1 MKLRFGLCPL
11 LCIVIFAA
19 CKTLPGQKP
28 TEARREKSSQTFE
41 EKSTET
47 VLQNDASAETLR
59 PKTEA
64 DEALQ
69 HNLTLLF
76 AGDIMAHKPNYAMSD
91 YSLIWKD
98 VAPLASSCDFAFAN
112 IEAPVDDSLPCSAYP
127 RFNMHREY
135 PEAAIR
141 AGFNVFSLVNN
152 HSNDQG
158 LSGMIRTREWAEKTE
173 GEYTGAEREVFFSG
187 LKKSGGDAIGYKI
200 IKKNGWTIVFCAVT
214 EVLNEKDHIEYMD
227 YVPPTQA
234 AREAFGNRIR
244 HIRAEH
250 PCDIFI
256 LSIHANVPEYV
267 RSVSPAQRSYYY
279 KLLDCG
285 ADIIW
290 ANHPHVVQEREFIGK
305 KSERRFSKLILYAN
319 GNTISAQRHK
329 PAFDAPSS
337 PHEYTG
343 DGLLYKVI
351 YYKKEA
357 GGIAILHET
366 KAHYITTYITTAY
379 QFVIKYLNDDFID
392 YLGKAGRSEWMRYIA
407 ARKIIMENTRVR
419 KTWL

>member
-1 MKLRFGLCPL
+1 MKIRNSLYL
-11 LCIVIFAA
+11 LFCIIVLAS
-19 CKTLPGQKP
+19 CKTVPKQKP
-28 TEARREKSSQTFE
+28 VSEAP
-41 EKSTET
+41 ET
-47 VLQNDASAETLR
+47 PNGQNLSVSAEEDSA
-59 PKTEA
+59 PAFGSEKTDRE
-64 DEALQ
+64 EIR

-76 AGDIMAHKPNYAMSD
+76 TGDIMAHKPNYSMSD

-98 VAPLASSCDFAFAN
+98 IAPLALSCDFSFAN
-112 IEAPVDDSLPCSAYP
+112 IEAPVDDSIPYATYP
-127 RFNMHREY
+127 RFNMHSEY

-158 LSGMIRTREWAEKTE
+158 LSGMKHTREWAEKTE
-173 GEYTGAEREVFFSG
+173 SAHKGTEREVFFSG

-200 IKKNGWTIVFCAVT
+200 IKKNGWTIIFCAVT

-227 YVPPTQA
+227 YVPPAPA

-244 HIRAEH
+244 HIRAEN

-256 LSIHANVPEYV
+256 LSIHANVPEYI
-267 RSVSPAQRSYYY
+267 RSISQAQRSYYY

-329 PAFDAPSS
+329 PAFNVPDD

-351 YYKKEA
+351 YYKKEK

-379 QFVIKYLNDDFID
+379 QFVIKYLDDDFIV
-392 YLGKAGRSEWMRYIA
+392 YLGNAGRREWMRYIA

>member
-1 MKLRFGLCPL
+1 MKIRNSFYL
-11 LCIVIFAA
+11 LFCIIVLAS
-19 CKTLPGQKP
+19 CKTVPKQRPASEAPETPSGQNL
-28 TEARREKSSQTFE
+28 SV
-41 EKSTET
+41 STEENSAPSFESEK
-47 VLQNDASAETLR
+47 NDRE
-59 PKTEA
+59 EI
-64 DEALQ
+64 Q
-69 HNLTLLF
+69 HNITLLF
-76 AGDIMAHKPNYAMSD
+76 AGDIMAHKPNYSMSD

-98 VAPLASSCDFAFAN
+98 IAPLALSCDFSFAN
-112 IEAPVDDSLPCSAYP
+112 IEAPVDDSIPYATYP
-127 RFNMHREY
+127 RFNMHSEY

-158 LSGMIRTREWAEKTE
+158 LSGMKHTREWAEKTE
-173 GEYTGAEREVFFSG
+173 SAHKGTEREVFFSG

-200 IKKNGWTIVFCAVT
+200 IKKNGWTIIFCAVT
-214 EVLNEKDHIEYMD
+214 EVLNEKDYIEYMN
-227 YVPPTQA
+227 YVPPA
-234 AREAFGNRIR
+234 PDAREAFGNRIR
-244 HIRAEH
+244 QIRAEN

-256 LSIHANVPEYV
+256 LSIHANVPEYI
-267 RSVSPAQRSYYY
+267 RSVSASQRSYYY

-319 GNTISAQRHK
+319 GNTISAQRTK
-329 PAFDAPSS
+329 PAFDTPDA

-351 YYKKEA
+351 YYKKEK

-379 QFVIKYLNDDFID
+379 QFVIKYLDDDFID
-392 YLGKAGRSEWMRYIA
+392 YLRDVERIDWMRYIA
-407 ARKIIMENTRVR
+407 ARKTVMENTRVR

>member
-1 MKLRFGLCPL
+1 MKIRNSFYL
-11 LCIVIFAA
+11 LFCIIVLAS
-19 CKTLPGQKP
+19 CKTVPKQRPASEAPEMPSGQ
-28 TEARREKSSQTFE
+28 SVS
-41 EKSTET
+41 
-47 VLQNDASAETLR
+47 VSAEENSAPSFGSEKNDR
-59 PKTEA
+59 E
-64 DEALQ
+64 EIQ

-76 AGDIMAHKPNYAMSD
+76 AGDIMAHKPNYSMSD
-91 YSLIWKD
+91 YALIWKD
-98 VAPLASSCDFAFAN
+98 IAPLALSCDFSFAN
-112 IEAPVDDSLPCSAYP
+112 IEAPVDDSLPYSTYP
-127 RFNMHREY
+127 RFNMHSEY
-135 PEAAIR
+135 LEAAIS
-141 AGFNVFSLVNN
+141 AGFNVFSLANN

-158 LSGMIRTREWAEKTE
+158 LSGMKHTREWAEKTE
-173 GEYTGAEREVFFSG
+173 SAHKGTKREVFFSG

-200 IKKNGWTIVFCAVT
+200 IKKNGWTIIFCAVT

-227 YVPPTQA
+227 YVPPA
-234 AREAFGNRIR
+234 PDARKAFGNRIR
-244 HIRAEH
+244 QIKAEN

-256 LSIHANVPEYV
+256 LSIHANVPEYI
-267 RSVSPAQRSYYY
+267 RSVSASQRAYYY

-319 GNTISAQRHK
+319 GNTISAQRTK
-329 PAFDAPSS
+329 PAFDTPDA

-351 YYKKEA
+351 YYKKEK

-379 QFVIKYLNDDFID
+379 QFVIKYLDDDFIA
-392 YLGKAGRSEWMRYIA
+392 YLENAGRREWMRYIA

>member
-1 MKLRFGLCPL
+1 MKIRNSFYL
-11 LCIVIFAA
+11 LFCIIVLAS
-19 CKTLPGQKP
+19 CKTVPKQKP
-28 TEARREKSSQTFE
+28 ASEAP
-41 EKSTET
+41 ET
-47 VLQNDASAETLR
+47 PSGQSVSVSAEENSAPSFGSEKNDR
-59 PKTEA
+59 E
-64 DEALQ
+64 EIQ
-69 HNLTLLF
+69 HDLTLLF
-76 AGDIMAHKPNYAMSD
+76 AGDIMAHKPNYSMSD
-91 YSLIWKD
+91 HSLIWKD
-98 VAPLASSCDFAFAN
+98 ITPLALSCDFSFAN
-112 IEAPVDDSLPCSAYP
+112 IEAPVDDSIPYATYP
-127 RFNMHREY
+127 RFNMHSEY

-158 LSGMIRTREWAEKTE
+158 LSGMKHTREWAEKTE
-173 GEYTGAEREVFFSG
+173 SAHKGTEREVFFSG
-187 LKKSGGDAIGYKI
+187 LKKSSGDAIGYKI
-200 IKKNGWTIVFCAVT
+200 IKKNGWTIIFCAVT

-227 YVPPTQA
+227 YVPPA
-234 AREAFGNRIR
+234 PDARKAFGNRIR
-244 HIRAEH
+244 QIKAEN

-256 LSIHANVPEYV
+256 LSIHANVPEYI
-267 RSVSPAQRSYYY
+267 RNISQAQRSYYY

-319 GNTISAQRHK
+319 GNTISAQRYK
-329 PAFDAPSS
+329 PAFDTPDA

-351 YYKKEA
+351 YYKKEK

-379 QFVIKYLNDDFID
+379 QFVIKYLDDDFIA
-392 YLGKAGRSEWMRYIA
+392 YLENAGRREWMRYIA

>member
-76 AGDIMAHKPNYAMSD
+76 AGDIMAHKPNYSMSD
-91 YSLIWKD
+91 YALIWKD
-98 VAPLASSCDFAFAN
+98 IAPLALSCDFSFAN
-112 IEAPVDDSLPCSAYP
+112 IEAPVDDSLPYSTYP
-127 RFNMHREY
+127 RFNMHSEY
-135 PEAAIR
+135 PEASIS

-319 GNTISAQRHK
+319 GNTISAQRYK
-329 PAFDAPSS
+329 PAFNAPSS

-366 KAHYITTYITTAY
+366 KVHYITTYITTAY

>member
-1 MKLRFGLCPL
+1 MKIRNSFYL
-11 LCIVIFAA
+11 LFCIIVLAS
-19 CKTLPGQKP
+19 CKTVPKQKP
-28 TEARREKSSQTFE
+28 ASEAP
-41 EKSTET
+41 ET
-47 VLQNDASAETLR
+47 PSGQNLSVSAEENSAPSFGSEKNDR
-59 PKTEA
+59 E
-64 DEALQ
+64 EIQ

-76 AGDIMAHKPNYAMSD
+76 AGDIMAHKPNYSMSD
-91 YSLIWKD
+91 YALIWKD
-98 VAPLASSCDFAFAN
+98 IAPLALSCDFSFAN
-112 IEAPVDDSLPCSAYP
+112 IEAPVDDSLPYSTYP
-127 RFNMHREY
+127 RFNMHSEY
-135 PEAAIR
+135 PEAAIS

-158 LSGMIRTREWAEKTE
+158 LSGMKHTREWAEKTE
-173 GEYTGAEREVFFSG
+173 SAHKGTEREVFFSG

-200 IKKNGWTIVFCAVT
+200 IKKNGWTIIFCAVT

-227 YVPPTQA
+227 YVPPA
-234 AREAFGNRIR
+234 PDAREAFGNRIR
-244 HIRAEH
+244 QIRAEN

-256 LSIHANVPEYV
+256 LSIHANVPEYI
-267 RSVSPAQRSYYY
+267 RSVSSAQRSYYY
-279 KLLDCG
+279 KLLNCG

-329 PAFDAPSS
+329 PAFNAPDD

-351 YYKKEA
+351 YYKKEK

-379 QFVIKYLNDDFID
+379 QFVIKYLDDDFIA
-392 YLGKAGRSEWMRYIA
+392 YLGNAGRRDWMRYIA

>member
-1 MKLRFGLCPL
+1 M
-11 LCIVIFAA
+11 
-19 CKTLPGQKP
+19 
-28 TEARREKSSQTFE
+28 S
-41 EKSTET
+41 ET
-47 VLQNDASAETLR
+47 
-59 PKTEA
+59 
-64 DEALQ
+64 EALQ
-69 HNLTLLF
+69 TPNGESVSVSTEENRISSLESEKNDREEIQHNLALLF
-76 AGDIMAHKPNYAMSD
+76 AGDIMAHKPNYSMSD

-98 VAPLASSCDFAFAN
+98 IAPLALSCDFSFAN
-112 IEAPVDDSLPCSAYP
+112 IEAPVDDSIPYATYP
-127 RFNMHREY
+127 RFNMHSEY

-158 LSGMIRTREWAEKTE
+158 LSSMIHTHEWAEKTE
-173 GEYTGAEREVFFSG
+173 RAYKGKEREVFFSG
-187 LKKSGGDAIGYKI
+187 LKKSNEEEIGCKI
-200 IKKNGWTIVFCAVT
+200 IKKNGWTIIFCAVT
-214 EVLNEKDHIEYMD
+214 EVLNERKFTEYMN
-227 YVPPTQA
+227 YVPPAPA

-244 HIRAEH
+244 QIRAEN

-256 LSIHANVPEYV
+256 LSIHANVPEYI
-267 RSVSPAQRSYYY
+267 RSVSASQRAYYY

-290 ANHPHVVQEREFIGK
+290 ANHPHIVQEREFIGK

-319 GNTISAQRHK
+319 GNTISAQRYK
-329 PAFDAPSS
+329 PAFDTPDA

-351 YYKKEA
+351 YYKKEK

-379 QFVIKYLNDDFID
+379 QFVIKYLDDDFID
-392 YLGKAGRSEWMRYIA
+392 YLRDVGRSDWMRYIA
-407 ARKIIMENTRVR
+407 VRKIIMENTRVR

>member
-1 MKLRFGLCPL
+1 MKIRNSFYL
-11 LCIVIFAA
+11 LFCIIVLAS
-19 CKTLPGQKP
+19 CKTVPKQRPASEAPETPSGQKL
-28 TEARREKSSQTFE
+28 S
-41 EKSTET
+41 
-47 VLQNDASAETLR
+47 VSAEENSAPSFGSEKNDR
-59 PKTEA
+59 E
-64 DEALQ
+64 EIQ
-69 HNLTLLF
+69 HNLSLLF
-76 AGDIMAHKPNYAMSD
+76 AGDIMAHKPNYSMSD
-91 YSLIWKD
+91 HSLIWKD
-98 VAPLASSCDFAFAN
+98 IAPLALSCDFSFAN
-112 IEAPVDDSLPCSAYP
+112 IEAPVDDSLPYSTYP
-127 RFNMHREY
+127 RFNMHSEY
-135 PEAAIR
+135 PEAAIS

-158 LSGMIRTREWAEKTE
+158 LSGMKHTREWAEKTE
-173 GEYTGAEREVFFSG
+173 SAHKGTKREVFFSG

-200 IKKNGWTIVFCAVT
+200 IKKNGWTIIFCAVT

-227 YVPPTQA
+227 YVPPA
-234 AREAFGNRIR
+234 PDAREAFGNRIR
-244 HIRAEH
+244 QIRAEN

-256 LSIHANVPEYV
+256 LSIHANVPEYI
-267 RSVSPAQRSYYY
+267 RSISQAQRSYYY

-319 GNTISAQRHK
+319 GNTISAQRTK
-329 PAFDAPSS
+329 PAFDTPDAPR
-337 PHEYTG
+337 EYTG

-351 YYKKEA
+351 YYKKEK

-366 KAHYITTYITTAY
+366 KAYYITTYITTAY
-379 QFVIKYLNDDFID
+379 QFVIKYLDNDFIA
-392 YLGKAGRSEWMRYIA
+392 YLENAGRREWMRYIA

>member
-1 MKLRFGLCPL
+1 MKIRNSFYL
-11 LCIVIFAA
+11 LFCIIVLAS
-19 CKTLPGQKP
+19 CKTVPKQKP
-28 TEARREKSSQTFE
+28 ASEAP
-41 EKSTET
+41 ET
-47 VLQNDASAETLR
+47 PSGQSVSVSAEENSAPSFGSEKNDR
-59 PKTEA
+59 E
-64 DEALQ
+64 EIQ

-76 AGDIMAHKPNYAMSD
+76 AGDIMAHKPNYSMSD
-91 YSLIWKD
+91 YALIWKD
-98 VAPLASSCDFAFAN
+98 IAPLALSCDFSFAN
-112 IEAPVDDSLPCSAYP
+112 IEAPVDDSLPYSTYP
-127 RFNMHREY
+127 RFNMHSEY
-135 PEAAIR
+135 PEASIR
-141 AGFNVFSLVNN
+141 AGFNVFSLANN

-158 LSGMIRTREWAEKTE
+158 LSGMKHTREWAEKTE
-173 GEYTGAEREVFFSG
+173 SAHKGTEREVFFSG

-200 IKKNGWTIVFCAVT
+200 IKKNGWTIIFCAVT

-227 YVPPTQA
+227 YVPPA
-234 AREAFGNRIR
+234 HDAREAFGNRIR
-244 HIRAEH
+244 HIRAEN

-256 LSIHANVPEYV
+256 LSIHANVPEYI
-267 RSVSPAQRSYYY
+267 RSVSQAQRSYYY

-329 PAFDAPSS
+329 PAFNAPDD

-351 YYKKEA
+351 YYKKEK

-379 QFVIKYLNDDFID
+379 QFVIKYLDDDFIS
-392 YLGKAGRSEWMRYIA
+392 YLENAGRREWMRYIA

>member
-1 MKLRFGLCPL
+1 MKIRNSLYL
-11 LCIVIFAA
+11 LFCIIVLAS
-19 CKTLPGQKP
+19 CKTVPKQKP
-28 TEARREKSSQTFE
+28 VSEAP
-41 EKSTET
+41 ET
-47 VLQNDASAETLR
+47 PNGQNLSVSAEEDSA
-59 PKTEA
+59 PAFGSEKTDRE
-64 DEALQ
+64 EIR

-76 AGDIMAHKPNYAMSD
+76 AGDIMAHKPNYSMSD

-98 VAPLASSCDFAFAN
+98 VAPLVLSCDFSFAN
-112 IEAPVDDSLPCSAYP
+112 IEAPVDDSIPYATYP
-127 RFNMHREY
+127 RFNMHSEY

-158 LSGMIRTREWAEKTE
+158 LSGIKHTREWAEKTE
-173 GEYTGAEREVFFSG
+173 RAHKGTEREVFFSG
-187 LKKSGGDAIGYKI
+187 LKKSGGEAIGYKI
-200 IKKNGWTIVFCAVT
+200 IKKNGWTIIFCAVT

-227 YVPPTQA
+227 YVPPAPA

-244 HIRAEH
+244 RIRAEN

-256 LSIHANVPEYV
+256 LSIHANVPEYI
-267 RSVSPAQRSYYY
+267 RSVSQAQRSYYY

-319 GNTISAQRHK
+319 GNTISAQRTK
-329 PAFDAPSS
+329 PAFNAPDD

-351 YYKKEA
+351 YYKKEK

-379 QFVIKYLNDDFID
+379 QFVIKYLDNDFIA
-392 YLGKAGRSEWMRYIA
+392 YLGNAGRREWMRYIA

>member
-1 MKLRFGLCPL
+1 MKIRNSFYL
-11 LCIVIFAA
+11 LFCIIVLAS
-19 CKTLPGQKP
+19 CKTVPKQKP
-28 TEARREKSSQTFE
+28 ASEAP
-41 EKSTET
+41 ET
-47 VLQNDASAETLR
+47 PSGQNLSVSAEENPASSLESEKKASET
-59 PKTEA
+59 
-64 DEALQ
+64 LQ

-76 AGDIMAHKPNYAMSD
+76 AGDIMAHKPNYSMSD

-98 VAPLASSCDFAFAN
+98 IAPLARSCDFSFAN
-112 IEAPVDDSLPCSAYP
+112 IEAPVDDSIPYATYP
-127 RFNMHREY
+127 RFNMHHEY
-135 PEAAIR
+135 PEAAIS

-158 LSGMIRTREWAEKTE
+158 LSGIKHTREWAEKTE
-173 GEYTGAEREVFFSG
+173 SAHKGKEREVFFSG
-187 LKKSGGDAIGYKI
+187 LKKSGGDEIGYKI
-200 IKKNGWTIVFCAVT
+200 IKKNGWTIIFCAVT

-227 YVPPTQA
+227 YVPPA
-234 AREAFGNRIR
+234 HDAREAFGNRIR
-244 HIRAEH
+244 QIRAEN

-256 LSIHANVPEYV
+256 LSIHANVPEYI
-267 RSVSPAQRSYYY
+267 RSVSASQRAYYY

-290 ANHPHVVQEREFIGK
+290 ANHPHIVQEREFIGK

-319 GNTISAQRHK
+319 GNTISAQRYK
-329 PAFDAPSS
+329 PAFDTPDA

-351 YYKKEA
+351 YYKKEK

-379 QFVIKYLNDDFID
+379 QFVIKYLDDDFIA
-392 YLGKAGRSEWMRYIA
+392 YLENAGRREWMRYIA

>member
-1 MKLRFGLCPL
+1 MKIRNSLYL
-11 LCIVIFAA
+11 LFCIIVLAS
-19 CKTLPGQKP
+19 CKTVPNQKP
-28 TEARREKSSQTFE
+28 VSEAP
-41 EKSTET
+41 ET
-47 VLQNDASAETLR
+47 PNGQNLSVSAEEDSAPAFGSEKNDR
-59 PKTEA
+59 E
-64 DEALQ
+64 EIR

-76 AGDIMAHKPNYAMSD
+76 AGDIMAHKPNYSMSD

-98 VAPLASSCDFAFAN
+98 IAPLALSSDFSFAN
-112 IEAPVDDSLPCSAYP
+112 IEAPVDDSIPYATYP
-127 RFNMHREY
+127 RFNMHSEY

-152 HSNDQG
+152 HSNDKG
-158 LSGMIRTREWAEKTE
+158 LSGMKHTREWAEKTE
-173 GEYTGAEREVFFSG
+173 SAHKGTEREVFFSG
-187 LKKSGGDAIGYKI
+187 LKESGGDAIGYKI
-200 IKKNGWTIVFCAVT
+200 IKKNGWTIIFCAVT

-227 YVPPTQA
+227 YVPPA
-234 AREAFGNRIR
+234 PDAREAFGNRIR
-244 HIRAEH
+244 HIRAEN

-256 LSIHANVPEYV
+256 LSIHANVPEYI
-267 RSVSPAQRSYYY
+267 RSVSQAQRSYYY

-329 PAFDAPSS
+329 PAFDAPDD

-351 YYKKEA
+351 YYKKEK

-379 QFVIKYLNDDFID
+379 QFVIKYLDDDFIA
-392 YLGKAGRSEWMRYIA
+392 YLKNAGRREWMRYIA

>member
-1 MKLRFGLCPL
+1 MKIRNSFYL
-11 LCIVIFAA
+11 LFCIIVLAS
-19 CKTLPGQKP
+19 CKTVPKQRPASEAPETPSGQ
-28 TEARREKSSQTFE
+28 SVS
-41 EKSTET
+41 
-47 VLQNDASAETLR
+47 VSAE
-59 PKTEA
+59 ENS
-64 DEALQ
+64 ALSFGSEKNDREEIQ

-76 AGDIMAHKPNYAMSD
+76 AGDIMAHKPNYSMSD

-98 VAPLASSCDFAFAN
+98 IAPLALSCDFSFAN
-112 IEAPVDDSLPCSAYP
+112 IEAPVDDSLPYSTYP
-127 RFNMHREY
+127 RFNMHSEY
-135 PEAAIR
+135 PEAAIS

-158 LSGMIRTREWAEKTE
+158 LSGMKHTREWAEKTE
-173 GEYTGAEREVFFSG
+173 SAHKDKEREVFFSG
-187 LKKSGGDAIGYKI
+187 LKKSSGDAIGYKI
-200 IKKNGWTIVFCAVT
+200 IKKNGWTIIFCAVT

-227 YVPPTQA
+227 YVPPA
-234 AREAFGNRIR
+234 PDAREAFGNRIR
-244 HIRAEH
+244 QIRAEN

-256 LSIHANVPEYV
+256 LSIHANVPEYI
-267 RSVSPAQRSYYY
+267 RSISQAQRSYYY

-319 GNTISAQRHK
+319 GNTISAQRTK
-329 PAFDAPSS
+329 PAFDAPDA

-351 YYKKEA
+351 YYKKEK

-379 QFVIKYLNDDFID
+379 QFVIKYLDDDFIA
-392 YLGKAGRSEWMRYIA
+392 YLGNAGRREWMRYIA

>member
-1 MKLRFGLCPL
+1 MKIRNSFYL
-11 LCIVIFAA
+11 LFCIIVLAS
-19 CKTLPGQKP
+19 CKTVPKQRPASEAPEMPSGQ
-28 TEARREKSSQTFE
+28 SVS
-41 EKSTET
+41 
-47 VLQNDASAETLR
+47 VSAEENSAPSFGSEKNDR
-59 PKTEA
+59 E
-64 DEALQ
+64 EIQ

-76 AGDIMAHKPNYAMSD
+76 AGDIMAHKPNYSMSD
-91 YSLIWKD
+91 YALIWKD
-98 VAPLASSCDFAFAN
+98 IAPLALSCDFSFAN
-112 IEAPVDDSLPCSAYP
+112 IEAPVDDSLPYSTYP
-127 RFNMHREY
+127 RFNMHSEY
-135 PEAAIR
+135 LEAAIS
-141 AGFNVFSLVNN
+141 AGFNVFSLANN

-158 LSGMIRTREWAEKTE
+158 LSGMKHTREWAEKTE
-173 GEYTGAEREVFFSG
+173 SAHKGTKREVFFSG

-200 IKKNGWTIVFCAVT
+200 IKKNGWTIIFCAVT
-214 EVLNEKDHIEYMD
+214 EVQNEKDHIEYMD
-227 YVPPTQA
+227 YVPPA
-234 AREAFGNRIR
+234 PDARKAFGNRIR
-244 HIRAEH
+244 QIKAEN

-256 LSIHANVPEYV
+256 LSIHANVPEYI
-267 RSVSPAQRSYYY
+267 RSVSASQRAYYY

-319 GNTISAQRHK
+319 GNTISAQRTK
-329 PAFDAPSS
+329 PAFDTPDA

-351 YYKKEA
+351 YYKKEK

-379 QFVIKYLNDDFID
+379 QFVIKYLDDDFIA
-392 YLGKAGRSEWMRYIA
+392 YLENAGRREWMRYIA

>member
-1 MKLRFGLCPL
+1 MSE
-11 LCIVIFAA
+11 
-19 CKTLPGQKP
+19 
-28 TEARREKSSQTFE
+28 TEAPETPSGQSVSV
-41 EKSTET
+41 STEENRISS
-47 VLQNDASAETLR
+47 LESEKNDRE
-59 PKTEA
+59 EI
-64 DEALQ
+64 Q
-69 HNLTLLF
+69 HNLALLF
-76 AGDIMAHKPNYAMSD
+76 AGDIMAHKPNYSMSD

-98 VAPLASSCDFAFAN
+98 IAPLALSCDFSFAN
-112 IEAPVDDSLPCSAYP
+112 IEAPVDDSIPYATYP
-127 RFNMHREY
+127 RFNMHSEY

-158 LSGMIRTREWAEKTE
+158 LSSMIHTHEWAEKTE
-173 GEYTGAEREVFFSG
+173 RAYKGKEREVFFSG
-187 LKKSGGDAIGYKI
+187 LKKSNEEEIGCKI
-200 IKKNGWTIVFCAVT
+200 IKKNGWTIIFCAVT
-214 EVLNEKDHIEYMD
+214 EVLNERKFTEYMN
-227 YVPPTQA
+227 YVPPAPA

-244 HIRAEH
+244 QIRAEN

-256 LSIHANVPEYV
+256 LSIHANVPEYI
-267 RSVSPAQRSYYY
+267 RSVSASQRAYYY

-290 ANHPHVVQEREFIGK
+290 ANHPHIVQEREFIGK

-319 GNTISAQRHK
+319 GNTISAQRYK
-329 PAFDAPSS
+329 PAFDTPDA

-351 YYKKEA
+351 YYKKEK

-379 QFVIKYLNDDFID
+379 QFVIKYLDDDFID
-392 YLGKAGRSEWMRYIA
+392 YLRDVERIDWMRYIA
-407 ARKIIMENTRVR
+407 VRKIIMENTRVR

>member
-1 MKLRFGLCPL
+1 MKIRNSFYL
-11 LCIVIFAA
+11 LFCIIVLAS
-19 CKTLPGQKP
+19 CKTVPKQKP
-28 TEARREKSSQTFE
+28 VSEAP
-41 EKSTET
+41 ET
-47 VLQNDASAETLR
+47 PSGQNLPVSAEENSASSFGSEKNDR
-59 PKTEA
+59 E
-64 DEALQ
+64 EIQ

-76 AGDIMAHKPNYAMSD
+76 AGDIMAHKPNYSMSD

-98 VAPLASSCDFAFAN
+98 IAPLALSSDFSFAN
-112 IEAPVDDSLPCSAYP
+112 IEAPVDDSIPYATYP
-127 RFNMHREY
+127 RFNMHSEY

-158 LSGMIRTREWAEKTE
+158 LSGMKHTREWAEKTE
-173 GEYTGAEREVFFSG
+173 SAHKGTEREVFFSG

-200 IKKNGWTIVFCAVT
+200 IKKNGWTIIFCAVT

-227 YVPPTQA
+227 YVPPA
-234 AREAFGNRIR
+234 PDAREAFGNRIR
-244 HIRAEH
+244 QIRAEN

-256 LSIHANVPEYV
+256 LSIHANVPEYI
-267 RSVSPAQRSYYY
+267 RSISQAQRSYYY

-329 PAFDAPSS
+329 PAFNVPDD

-343 DGLLYKVI
+343 DGLLYKV
-351 YYKKEA
+351 
-357 GGIAILHET
+357 L
-366 KAHYITTYITTAY
+366 
-379 QFVIKYLNDDFID
+379 
-392 YLGKAGRSEWMRYIA
+392 
-407 ARKIIMENTRVR
+407 
-419 KTWL
+419 

>member
-1 MKLRFGLCPL
+1 MKSRNSFHL
-11 LCIVIFAA
+11 LFFIIVLAS
-19 CKTLPGQKP
+19 CKAVPKQGSE
-28 TEARREKSSQTFE
+28 TEAPQTPSGQSVSVLNEENGTSSLESEKKAS
-41 EKSTET
+41 ET
-47 VLQNDASAETLR
+47 
-59 PKTEA
+59 
-64 DEALQ
+64 LQ

-76 AGDIMAHKPNYAMSD
+76 AGDIMAHKPNYSMSD

-98 VAPLASSCDFAFAN
+98 IAPLARSCDFSFAN
-112 IEAPVDDSLPCSAYP
+112 IEAPVDDSIPYATYP
-127 RFNMHREY
+127 RFNMHHEY
-135 PEAAIR
+135 PEAAIS

-158 LSGMIRTREWAEKTE
+158 LSGIKHTREWAEKTE
-173 GEYTGAEREVFFSG
+173 SAHKGKEREVFFSG
-187 LKKSGGDAIGYKI
+187 LKESGGDAIGYKI
-200 IKKNGWTIVFCAVT
+200 IKKNGWTIIFCAVT

-227 YVPPTQA
+227 YVPPA
-234 AREAFGNRIR
+234 PDAREAFGNRIR
-244 HIRAEH
+244 QIRAEN

-256 LSIHANVPEYV
+256 LSIHANVPEYI
-267 RSVSPAQRSYYY
+267 RSVSASQRAYYY

-319 GNTISAQRHK
+319 GNTISAQRYK
-329 PAFDAPSS
+329 PAFDTPDA

-343 DGLLYKVI
+343 DGLLYKVL
-351 YYKKEA
+351 YYKKEE

-366 KAHYITTYITTAY
+366 EAHYITTYITTAY
-379 QFVIKYLNDDFID
+379 QFVIKYLDDDFID
-392 YLGKAGRSEWMRYIA
+392 YLRDVERIDWMRYIA
-407 ARKIIMENTRVR
+407 ARKTIMENTRVR

>member
-1 MKLRFGLCPL
+1 MKIRNSFYL
-11 LCIVIFAA
+11 LFCIIVLAS
-19 CKTLPGQKP
+19 CKTVPKQKP
-28 TEARREKSSQTFE
+28 ASEAP
-41 EKSTET
+41 ET
-47 VLQNDASAETLR
+47 PSGQSVSVSAEENSAPSFGSEKNDR
-59 PKTEA
+59 E
-64 DEALQ
+64 EIQ

-76 AGDIMAHKPNYAMSD
+76 AGDIMAHKPNYSMSD
-91 YSLIWKD
+91 HSLIWKD
-98 VAPLASSCDFAFAN
+98 IAPLALSCDFSFAN
-112 IEAPVDDSLPCSAYP
+112 IEAPVDDSLPYSTYP
-127 RFNMHREY
+127 RFNMHSEY
-135 PEAAIR
+135 PEAAIS

-158 LSGMIRTREWAEKTE
+158 LSGMKHTREWAEKTE
-173 GEYTGAEREVFFSG
+173 SAHKGTEREVFFSG

-200 IKKNGWTIVFCAVT
+200 IKKNGWTIIFCAVT

-227 YVPPTQA
+227 YVPPA
-234 AREAFGNRIR
+234 PDAREAFGNRIR
-244 HIRAEH
+244 QIKAEN

-256 LSIHANVPEYV
+256 LSIHANVPEYI
-267 RSVSPAQRSYYY
+267 RSVSASQRAYYY

-319 GNTISAQRHK
+319 GNTISAQRYK
-329 PAFDAPSS
+329 PAFDTPDA

-351 YYKKEA
+351 YYKKEK

-379 QFVIKYLNDDFID
+379 QFVIKYLDDDFIA
-392 YLGKAGRSEWMRYIA
+392 YLENAGRREWMRYIA

>member
-319 GNTISAQRHK
+319 GNTISAQRYK
-329 PAFDAPSS
+329 PAFNAPSS

-366 KAHYITTYITTAY
+366 KVHYITTYITTAY

>member
-1 MKLRFGLCPL
+1 MKIRNSLYLFF
-11 LCIVIFAA
+11 CIIVLAS
-19 CKTLPGQKP
+19 CKTVPKQKP
-28 TEARREKSSQTFE
+28 VSEAP
-41 EKSTET
+41 ET
-47 VLQNDASAETLR
+47 PNGQNLSVSAEEDSAPAFGSEKNDR
-59 PKTEA
+59 E
-64 DEALQ
+64 EIR

-76 AGDIMAHKPNYAMSD
+76 AGDIMAHKPNYSMSD

-98 VAPLASSCDFAFAN
+98 IAPLALSCDFSFAN
-112 IEAPVDDSLPCSAYP
+112 IEAPVDDSIPYATYP
-127 RFNMHREY
+127 RFNMHSEY

-152 HSNDQG
+152 HSNDHG
-158 LSGMIRTREWAEKTE
+158 LSGMNHTREWAEKTE
-173 GEYTGAEREVFFSG
+173 SAHKGTEREVFFSG
-187 LKKSGGDAIGYKI
+187 LKESGGDAIGYKI
-200 IKKNGWTIVFCAVT
+200 IKKNGWTIIFCAVT

-227 YVPPTQA
+227 YVPPA
-234 AREAFGNRIR
+234 PDAREAFGNRIR
-244 HIRAEH
+244 HIRAEN

-256 LSIHANVPEYV
+256 LSIHANVPEYI
-267 RSVSPAQRSYYY
+267 RSVSQAQRSYYY

-329 PAFDAPSS
+329 PAFNAPDD

-351 YYKKEA
+351 YYKKEK

-379 QFVIKYLNDDFID
+379 QFVIKYLDDDFIA
-392 YLGKAGRSEWMRYIA
+392 YLENAGRREWMRYIA